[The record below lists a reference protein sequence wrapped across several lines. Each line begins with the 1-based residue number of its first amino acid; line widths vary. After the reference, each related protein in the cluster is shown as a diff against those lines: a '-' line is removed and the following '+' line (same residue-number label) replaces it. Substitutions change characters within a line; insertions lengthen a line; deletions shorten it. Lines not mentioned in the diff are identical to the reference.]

1 MDAFTVSLLLI
12 ASVVASSILARMS
25 PFVLPLPFV
34 QIALGALIASVFD
47 FQVHLDPSTF
57 LLFLAPLL
65 FLDGWRTPKDGLLRD
80 KGTIAALAFG
90 LVIFTVIG
98 AGYFIHWMIPAMPLA
113 VAFALASAIS
123 PTDAVA
129 VSAIVARVPVAKR
142 LVHILEGES
151 LLNDASGLVCMRF
164 AIAAAATGYFSITQA
179 FGAFLWVATGGICI
193 GTLVAF
199 LATRGKDWASRRFGE
214 ETGSQILISLLIP
227 FGAYILAERVEAS
240 GILAAVA
247 SGIVMSYEELAGR
260 ASATTRLQRTA
271 VWNALQFAG
280 NGVIF
285 VLLGEQLPTIVSGAA
300 DVVQETDHA
309 GQLWLIGYVLAI
321 VLALLV
327 LRALW
332 VWGTLGLM
340 LLRRQDSDERF
351 QTPTWR
357 VVAAASLAGVR
368 GAVTLAGVFA
378 LPLTLNDGSPFPA
391 RDLAIFLAAGVIV
404 VSLIAANLGLPYV
417 LAGVTALPE
426 PMRQREEDDARIAA
440 ARAAIEAIE
449 QRLQNMP
456 PSQRPVDLQ
465 MEIAARVMELYRQR
479 LENRIKTGTNTDLAR
494 SMSEIERELH
504 LIAIRAERAELYR
517 VAHDNNLPEE
527 LTSQLIREVDLLE
540 SRFSTL

>member
-260 ASATTRLQRTA
+260 ASAMTRLQRTA

-300 DVVQETDHA
+300 DVVRETDHA

-340 LLRRQDSDERF
+340 LLRRRDSDERF

-449 QRLQNMP
+449 QRLRNMP
-456 PSQRPVDLQ
+456 PSQRPADLQ

>member
-12 ASVVASSILARMS
+12 AAVVASSILARMS
-25 PFVLPLPFV
+25 PIILPLPFV
-34 QIALGALIASVFD
+34 QIALGALIASAFD
-47 FQVHLDPSTF
+47 FQVRLDPSTF

-98 AGYFIHWMIPAMPLA
+98 AGYFIHWIIPAMPLP
-113 VAFALASAIS
+113 VAFALAAAIS

-129 VSAIVARVPVAKR
+129 VSAIVSRLPVAKR
-142 LVHILEGES
+142 LIHILEGES

-164 AIAAAATGYFSITQA
+164 AIMAAATGSFSITQA
-179 FGAFLWVATGGICI
+179 FGTFLWVATGGICI
-193 GTLVAF
+193 GVLVAF
-199 LATRGKDWASRRFGE
+199 LVTRGKDWASRHFGE

-227 FGAYILAERVEAS
+227 FGAYALAERAEAS

-247 SGIVMSYEELAGR
+247 AGIVMSYEELAGR

-300 DVVQETDHA
+300 DIMREN
-309 GQLWLIGYVLAI
+309 GQVGQIWLIGYVFAI
-321 VLALLV
+321 VLALLA

-340 LLRRQDSDERF
+340 VLRKDGDRRPF
-351 QTPTWR
+351 QTSAWR

-378 LPLTLNDGSPFPA
+378 LPLTLDNGTPFPA

-404 VSLIAANLGLPYV
+404 VSLITANLGLPYV
-417 LAGVTALPE
+417 LAGAAPLPE
-426 PMRQREEDDARIAA
+426 PVRQREEDEARIAA

-449 QRLQNMP
+449 RRLQTIP
-456 PSQRPVDLQ
+456 PEQRPIDIQ

-479 LENRIKTGTNTDLAR
+479 LENRIKTGTNADLAR
-494 SMSEIERELH
+494 SMSEIERE
-504 LIAIRAERAELYR
+504 
-517 VAHDNNLPEE
+517 
-527 LTSQLIREVDLLE
+527 
-540 SRFSTL
+540 